1 MPDNVRPLAR
11 PPIRKDTIVRSDVG
25 HTFDVFVRE
34 IGAWWP
40 MTPYSIGPEK
50 VVTATVEPQLGG
62 RVYETWADG
71 SEVTWGHVIAWEP
84 PRVFGMTWELLPA
97 VTEVELRF
105 TPLGPAVTRV
115 ELEHRGW
122 DRLTTEQLTAATTV
136 AGGYAAGWARV
147 LESLRSTVEGD

>member
-1 MPDNVRPLAR
+1 MNVVPFRH
-11 PPIRKDTIVRSDVG
+11 PPIRQSTVVRSDVK
-25 HTFDVFVRE
+25 HTFDVFTTE

-40 MTPYSIGPEK
+40 TRPFSIGQEK
-50 VVTATVEPQLGG
+50 VVAARVEPRVGG

-71 SEVTWGHVIAWEP
+71 NEVGWGHVIAWDP
-84 PRVFGMTWELLPA
+84 PNLFGMTWEILAA

-122 DRLTTEQLTAATTV
+122 EKLTEDELRAATSV
-136 AGGYAAGWARV
+136 PGGYGAGWARI
-147 LESLRSTVEGD
+147 LESLRTRVEGA